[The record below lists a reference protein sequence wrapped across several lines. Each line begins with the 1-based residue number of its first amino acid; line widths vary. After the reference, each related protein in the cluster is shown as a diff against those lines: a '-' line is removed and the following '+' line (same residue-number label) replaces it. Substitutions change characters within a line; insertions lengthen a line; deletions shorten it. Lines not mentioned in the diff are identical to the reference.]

1 MREWSE
7 HFRREIP
14 TKVLPMKIV
23 RRRDQQ
29 SKRRTPMFEERNV
42 VSAEHQ
48 RVNGIATHTA
58 HERRV
63 SGTEFDA
70 AKDCNG

>member
-1 MREWSE
+1 
-7 HFRREIP
+7 
-14 TKVLPMKIV
+14 
-23 RRRDQQ
+23 
-29 SKRRTPMFEERNV
+29 MFEERNV